1 MIMEKLY
8 FIVQFIIILVII
20 IVFSYVLK
28 ILNSISK
35 EKRISSFSIIA
46 LSDKPISFIEKL
58 HNLYYSV
65 IKSISKTISKS
76 KVCNDYSKKYEKFV
90 VVDDIYK
97 QTSMDFISKKI
108 LFAILAVLLSII
120 SNILKFKM
128 FSFFQILISFLFGF
142 FILDVFLKIREKKEA
157 KRIEQDFLKAVIIMN
172 NAFKSGRSIMQ
183 AVELVST
190 ELDGPISNEFK
201 KILIDLTYGL
211 ELEVVF
217 DRFAS
222 RVKLEEVKYMA
233 SSLVILN
240 ETGGKITKIFS
251 SIERSFIERKR
262 IKDEMNSTLALS
274 NFVFK
279 VLVAIPFI
287 IFVLIYFMDPTY
299 FVPLIKEPL
308 GNLILV
314 LIILIYIIYIILVK
328 KIVKI
333 REW

>member
-1 MIMEKLY
+1 MKSLY
-8 FIVQFIIILVII
+8 IAIQVLLILVVIITFIIT
-20 IVFSYVLK
+20 LK
-28 ILNSISK
+28 ILTSIKK
-35 EKRISSFSIIA
+35 EKRIINFSITA
-46 LSDKPISFIEKL
+46 LSDKPTSFTLKVQSI
-58 HNLYYSV
+58 YYSL
-65 IKSISKTISKS
+65 IKGISKKISKS
-76 KVCNDYSKKYEKFV
+76 KILTDYSKRYEKFV
-90 VVDDIYK
+90 EVDSRYK
-97 QTSMDFISKKI
+97 ETSLDFVSKKI
-108 LFAILAVLLSII
+108 LFSICAVLLMII

-128 FSFFQILISFLFGF
+128 FSFIQITASLLIGF
-142 FILDVFLKIREKKEA
+142 FILDVFLKIKEKRMK

-190 ELDGPISNEFK
+190 ELEGPISNEFK

-211 ELEVVF
+211 DLQVVF

-240 ETGGKITKIFS
+240 QTGGKITKIFS

-262 IKDEMNSTLALS
+262 IKDEMESTLALS

-279 VLVAIPFI
+279 VLVAIPFL
-287 IFVLIYFMDPTY
+287 IFIFIYFLDPTY
-299 FVPLIKEPL
+299 FVTFITSVIGNIILIS
-308 GNLILV
+308 
-314 LIILIYIIYIILVK
+314 IILIYIVYIILVK

>member
-1 MIMEKLY
+1 MEKLY
-8 FIVQFIIILVII
+8 ITLQFIIILIII
-20 IVFSYVLK
+20 IVFLLTLK

-35 EKRISSFSIIA
+35 EKRISNFSITA

-58 HNLYYSV
+58 QNLYYSV

-90 VVDDIYK
+90 VVDDTHK

-108 LFAILAVLLSII
+108 LFSILAVLLSII

-128 FSFFQILISFLFGF
+128 FSFIQILIAFLFGF
-142 FILDVFLKIREKKEA
+142 FILDIFLKIRKKKEE

-190 ELDGPISNEFK
+190 ELEGPISNEFK

-299 FVPLIKEPL
+299 FIPLIKEPL

-314 LIILIYIIYIILVK
+314 LIILIYIVYIVLVK

>member
-1 MIMEKLY
+1 MEKLY
-8 FIVQFIIILVII
+8 ITLQLIIILIII
-20 IVFSYVLK
+20 IVFLQALK

-35 EKRISSFSIIA
+35 EKRISSFSITA

-58 HNLYYSV
+58 QNLYYSI
-65 IKSISKTISKS
+65 IKSISNTISKS
-76 KVCNDYSKKYEKFV
+76 KVCNNYSKRYEKFV
-90 VVDDIYK
+90 VVDDTHK

-108 LFAILAVLLSII
+108 LFSILAVLLSII

-142 FILDVFLKIREKKEA
+142 FILDVFLKIREKKEE

-190 ELDGPISNEFK
+190 ELEGPISNEFK

-262 IKDEMNSTLALS
+262 IKDEMSSTLALS

-299 FVPLIKEPL
+299 FIPLIKEPL

-314 LIILIYIIYIILVK
+314 LIILIYIVYIVLVK

>member
-1 MIMEKLY
+1 MEKLY
-8 FIVQFIIILVII
+8 ITLQFIIILIII
-20 IVFSYVLK
+20 IVFLLTLK

-35 EKRISSFSIIA
+35 EKRISNFSITA

-58 HNLYYSV
+58 QNLYYSV

-76 KVCNDYSKKYEKFV
+76 KVCNEYSKKYEKFV
-90 VVDDIYK
+90 VVDDTHK

-108 LFAILAVLLSII
+108 LFSILAVLLSII

-128 FSFFQILISFLFGF
+128 FSFIQILIAFLFGF
-142 FILDVFLKIREKKEA
+142 FILDIFLKIRKKKEE

-190 ELDGPISNEFK
+190 ELEGPISNEFK

-299 FVPLIKEPL
+299 FIPLIKEPL

-314 LIILIYIIYIILVK
+314 LIILIYIVYIVLVK

>member
-1 MIMEKLY
+1 MEKLY
-8 FIVQFIIILVII
+8 ITLQFIIILIII
-20 IVFSYVLK
+20 IVFLQALK
-28 ILNSISK
+28 VLNSISK
-35 EKRISSFSIIA
+35 EKRISSFSITA

-58 HNLYYSV
+58 QNLYYSI
-65 IKSISKTISKS
+65 IKSISNTISKS
-76 KVCNDYSKKYEKFV
+76 KVCNNYSKRYEKFV
-90 VVDDIYK
+90 VVDDTHK

-108 LFAILAVLLSII
+108 LFSILAVLLSII

-142 FILDVFLKIREKKEA
+142 FILDVFLKIREKKEE

-190 ELDGPISNEFK
+190 ELEGPISNEFK

-262 IKDEMNSTLALS
+262 IKDEMSSTLALS

-299 FVPLIKEPL
+299 FIPLIKEPL

-314 LIILIYIIYIILVK
+314 LIILIYIVYIVLVK